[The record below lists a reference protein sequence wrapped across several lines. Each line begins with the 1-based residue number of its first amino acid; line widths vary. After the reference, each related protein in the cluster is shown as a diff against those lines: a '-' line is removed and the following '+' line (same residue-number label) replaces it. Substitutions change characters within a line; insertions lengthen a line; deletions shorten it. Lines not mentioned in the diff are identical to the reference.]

1 LSTFFSPDGS
11 LNVAI
16 DASDLP
22 ETGDGKNSHSGAMV
36 RCKNV
41 RTNENGKAKT
51 RDGSAK
57 LNATAIETAIWW
69 IEEQAGNR
77 FAFAGTQIYEN
88 ESSIATGLTSAQ
100 WVAIKYNA
108 FNDTTDNIFALNG
121 TDRKRIESSSV
132 KEWGITAPT
141 VAPTLSNGQATGLT
155 GKYNVKYTYVRKVG
169 SVIVSESNPSPSAD
183 LHREGDDQSLGV
195 SITASSDSQV
205 THVRLYRTLNGG
217 VIYYLDQ
224 EVPAAGYT
232 HGVSES
238 FEDTD
243 AYITGLAYKFTIEDK
258 THGTE
263 NTYTW
268 EEQPGIDIEDNSGY
282 VSGNNWWDDSA
293 ETRNEYTNLLA
304 ERGGLGSVVPK

>member
-22 ETGDGKNSHSGAMV
+22 ETSDGKNSHSGALV
-36 RCKNV
+36 RCKNM
-41 RTNENGKAKT
+41 RTNENGKSIT
-51 RDGSAK
+51 RDGSVK
-57 LNATAIETAIWW
+57 LNTTAIEAAIWW
-69 IEEQAGNR
+69 IEEQAGAR
-77 FAFAGTQIYEN
+77 FAFAGTQIYED

-121 TDRKRIESSSV
+121 TDRKRIESSAAF
-132 KEWGITAPT
+132 EWGINAPT
-141 VAPTLSNGQATGLT
+141 VAPTLTNGQATGLT
-155 GKYNVKYTYVRKVG
+155 GKYNAKYTYVRKVG
-169 SVIVSESNPSPSAD
+169 AVVVSESNPSPSAD
-183 LHREGDDQSLGV
+183 LHREGNNQSLSV
-195 SITASSDSQV
+195 SITDSSDTQV

-217 VIYYLDQ
+217 VTYFLDQ

-243 AYITGLAYKFTIEDK
+243 NYITGAAFKFTIQDAEHD
-258 THGTE
+258 TE

-268 EEQPGIDIEDNSGY
+268 EEQPDIDIEDNSGY
-282 VSGNNWWDDSA
+282 VNGSNWWDDDA
-293 ETRNEYTNLLA
+293 EGQQLYQELLA
-304 ERGGLGSVVPK
+304 QRAGLGGRK

>member
-1 LSTFFSPDGS
+1 MSTFFSPDGS

-36 RCKNV
+36 RCKNM
-41 RTNENGKAKT
+41 RTNENGRAIT

-121 TDRKRIESSSV
+121 TDRKRIESSAAH
-132 KEWGITAPT
+132 EWGITAPT
-141 VAPTLSNGQATGLT
+141 DVPTLIKGQAKGLT
-155 GKYNVKYTYVRKVG
+155 GKYNAKYTYVRKVG
-169 SVIVSESNPSPSAD
+169 SVIVAESNPSPAAA
-183 LHREGDDQSLGV
+183 LHREANDESLAVG
-195 SITASSDSQV
+195 ITASSDAQV

-243 AYITGLAYKFTIEDK
+243 NYISGLAFKFTIEDT

-268 EEQPGIDIEDNSGY
+268 EEQPDIDIEDNSGY
-282 VSGNNWWDDSA
+282 VDGSNWWDDTPA
-293 ETRNEYTNLLA
+293 TRFEYQELLSQ
-304 ERGGLGSVVPK
+304 RGGLGGRSIP